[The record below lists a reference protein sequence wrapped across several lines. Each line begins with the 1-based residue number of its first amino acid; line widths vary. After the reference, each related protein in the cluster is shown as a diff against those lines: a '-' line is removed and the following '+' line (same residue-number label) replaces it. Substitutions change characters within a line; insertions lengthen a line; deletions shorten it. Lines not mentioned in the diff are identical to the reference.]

1 MKKLILFGLG
11 MLLLTSTGYA
21 QNTKEQRK
29 EREAITK
36 MSDKELKAKVSRDVK
51 KQAKAFK
58 KQGWQVNVG
67 ALSLEK
73 QIEKAQRMQYEYND
87 DNSPKYFM
95 GEMTAKAQSYAAAKA
110 QALGEMTA
118 KAQSY
123 AAAKAQALAFAKEDL
138 AGMIATEVT
147 ALVENTR
154 ANEQI
159 SATDAA
165 SIAKTVQ
172 AGKQLIA
179 QRLTNVIPVVEVYRM
194 DGKLYEVQTRIFY
207 DRNIALQTAKQIVR
221 QELEKDGK
229 QLHKELDEIWG
240 VK

>member
-95 GEMTAKAQSYAAAKA
+95 
-110 QALGEMTA
+110 GEMTA

-221 QELEKDGK
+221 QELEKDGQK
-229 QLHKELDEIWG
+229 LHKELDEIWG

>member
-110 QALGEMTA
+110 QAL
-118 KAQSY
+118 
-123 AAAKAQALAFAKEDL
+123 AFAKEDL

-207 DRNIALQTAKQIVR
+207 DRNIALQAAKQVVR
-221 QELEKDGK
+221 QELEKDGQK
-229 QLHKELDEIWG
+229 LHKELDEIWG

>member
-1 MKKLILFGLG
+1 MKKLVLISLS
-11 MLLLTSTGYA
+11 LLMIAGAGYA

-29 EREAITK
+29 ERAAITK

-51 KQAKAFK
+51 KQAKEFK

-73 QIEKAQRMQYEYND
+73 QIEKSQRMQYEYND

-95 GEMTAKAQSYAAAKA
+95 GEMTAKA
-110 QALGEMTA
+110 E
-118 KAQSY
+118 SY

-172 AGKQLIA
+172 SGKQLIA
-179 QRLTNVIPVVEVYRM
+179 QRLTNIIPVVEVYRM

-207 DRNIALQTAKQIVR
+207 DRNIALQAAKQVVK
-221 QELEKDGK
+221 QELEKNG
-229 QLHKELDEIWG
+229 QRLHEELDRIWG
-240 VK
+240 N

>member
-11 MLLLTSTGYA
+11 LLLLTSTGYA

-29 EREAITK
+29 ERQAITK

-110 QALGEMTA
+110 QAL
-118 KAQSY
+118 
-123 AAAKAQALAFAKEDL
+123 AFAKEDL

-179 QRLTNVIPVVEVYRM
+179 QRLSNVIPVVEVYRM

-207 DRNIALQTAKQIVR
+207 DRNIALQAAKQVVR
-221 QELEKDGK
+221 QELEKDGHK
-229 QLHKELDEIWG
+229 LHKELDEIWG

>member
-1 MKKLILFGLG
+1 M
-11 MLLLTSTGYA
+11 MTGASYA

-29 EREAITK
+29 ERAAVTR
-36 MSDKELKAKVSRDVK
+36 MSDKELKAKVSSDVK

-67 ALSLEK
+67 ALSIEK
-73 QIEKAQRMQYEYND
+73 QIEKAQRMQYEYNEY
-87 DNSPKYFM
+87 NMPKYFM
-95 GEMTAKAQSYAAAKA
+95 GEMTAKA
-110 QALGEMTA
+110 E
-118 KAQSY
+118 SY

-138 AGMIATEVT
+138 AGMISTEIT

-172 AGKQLIA
+172 SGKQLIA
-179 QRLTNVIPVVEVYRM
+179 QRLTNVLPVVEVYRM
-194 DGKLYEVQTRIFY
+194 DGKMYEVQTRIFY
-207 DRNIALQTAKQIVR
+207 DRNNALQTAKQVIR
-221 QELEKDGK
+221 QELEKDGEK
-229 QLHKELDEIWG
+229 LHDELDKIWEG
-240 VK
+240 K

>member
-1 MKKLILFGLG
+1 MKKLVLISLS
-11 MLLLTSTGYA
+11 LLMIAGAGYA

-29 EREAITK
+29 ERAAITK

-51 KQAKAFK
+51 KQAKEFK

-73 QIEKAQRMQYEYND
+73 QIEKSQRMQYEYND
-87 DNSPKYFM
+87 DNTPKYFM
-95 GEMTAKAQSYAAAKA
+95 GEMTAKA
-110 QALGEMTA
+110 E
-118 KAQSY
+118 SY

-172 AGKQLIA
+172 SGKQLIA
-179 QRLTNVIPVVEVYRM
+179 QRLTNIIPVVEVYRM

-207 DRNIALQTAKQIVR
+207 DRNIALQAAKQVVK
-221 QELEKDGK
+221 QELEKNG
-229 QLHKELDEIWG
+229 QRLHEELDRIWG
-240 VK
+240 NQ

>member
-1 MKKLILFGLG
+1 MKKVILFALSL
-11 MLLLTSTGYA
+11 LLLTSTGYA
-21 QNTKEQRK
+21 QNNKDQRK

-36 MSDKELKAKVSRDVK
+36 MSDKELKAKVGRDIK
-51 KQAKAFK
+51 KQAKEFK

-73 QIEKAQRMQYEYND
+73 QIEKSQRMQYEYND

-95 GEMTAKAQSYAAAKA
+95 GEMTAKA
-110 QALGEMTA
+110 E
-118 KAQSY
+118 SY
-123 AAAKAQALAFAKEDL
+123 AAAKAQALAFAKEAL

-159 SATDAA
+159 SSTDAA
-165 SIAKTVQ
+165 SISKTVQ

-207 DRNIALQTAKQIVR
+207 DRNIALQAAKQVVK

-229 QLHKELDEIWG
+229 KLHKELDEIWG

>member
-110 QALGEMTA
+110 QAL
-118 KAQSY
+118 
-123 AAAKAQALAFAKEDL
+123 AFAKEDL

-172 AGKQLIA
+172 SGKQLIA

>member
-1 MKKLILFGLG
+1 MKKIILLSLSLILIAGA
-11 MLLLTSTGYA
+11 GYA

-29 EREAITK
+29 ERAAITK
-36 MSDKELKAKVSRDVK
+36 MSDKELKARVSHDVK

-67 ALSLEK
+67 ALSMEK

-95 GEMTAKAQSYAAAKA
+95 GEMTAKA
-110 QALGEMTA
+110 E
-118 KAQSY
+118 SY

-138 AGMIATEVT
+138 AGMISTEVT

-179 QRLTNVIPVVEVYRM
+179 QRLTNIIPVVEVYRM

-207 DRNIALQTAKQIVR
+207 DRNIAMQAAKQVIK
-221 QELEKDGK
+221 QELEKEGK
-229 QLHKELDEIWG
+229 NLHGELDKSWG

>member
-73 QIEKAQRMQYEYND
+73 QIEKSQRMQYEYND

-95 GEMTAKAQSYAAAKA
+95 
-110 QALGEMTA
+110 GEMTA

-207 DRNIALQTAKQIVR
+207 DRNIALQAAKQVVR

>member
-36 MSDKELKAKVSRDVK
+36 MSDKELRAKVSRDVK

-110 QALGEMTA
+110 QAL
-118 KAQSY
+118 
-123 AAAKAQALAFAKEDL
+123 AFAKEDL

-159 SATDAA
+159 SASDAA

>member
-1 MKKLILFGLG
+1 MKR
-11 MLLLTSTGYA
+11 LLSMTLVLAMMAGTGYA
-21 QNTKEQRK
+21 QNINEQRK
-29 EREAITK
+29 ERAAVAK
-36 MSDKELKAKVSRDVK
+36 MSDKELNARVSRDVK
-51 KQAKAFK
+51 KQAKAFV

-73 QIEKAQRMQYEYND
+73 QIEKAQRMQYEYCD
-87 DNSPKYFM
+87 DNTPKYFM
-95 GEMTAKAQSYAAAKA
+95 GEMTAK
-110 QALGEMTA
+110 GE
-118 KAQSY
+118 SY

-138 AGMIATEVT
+138 AGMISTEIT

-159 SATDAA
+159 SASDAA

-172 AGKQLIA
+172 SGKQLIA
-179 QRLTNVIPVVEVYRM
+179 QRLTHILPVVEVYRM

-207 DRNIALQTAKQIVR
+207 DRNTALQAAKQVVK

-229 QLHKELDEIWG
+229 KLHNELDKIWG
-240 VK
+240 GQ

>member
-11 MLLLTSTGYA
+11 LLLLTSTGYA

-51 KQAKAFK
+51 KQAKACK

-95 GEMTAKAQSYAAAKA
+95 
-110 QALGEMTA
+110 GEMTA

-179 QRLTNVIPVVEVYRM
+179 QRLSNVIPVVEVYRM

-207 DRNIALQTAKQIVR
+207 DRNIALQAAKQVVR
-221 QELEKDGK
+221 QELEKDGQK
-229 QLHKELDEIWG
+229 LHKELDEIWG

>member
-87 DNSPKYFM
+87 DKSPKYFM
-95 GEMTAKAQSYAAAKA
+95 
-110 QALGEMTA
+110 GEMTA

-207 DRNIALQTAKQIVR
+207 DRNIALQAAKQVVR
-221 QELEKDGK
+221 QELEKDGQK
-229 QLHKELDEIWG
+229 LHKELDEIWG

>member
-11 MLLLTSTGYA
+11 LLLLTSTGYA

-110 QALGEMTA
+110 QAL
-118 KAQSY
+118 
-123 AAAKAQALAFAKEDL
+123 AFAKEDL

-207 DRNIALQTAKQIVR
+207 DRNIALQAAKQVVR

>member
-11 MLLLTSTGYA
+11 LLLLTSTGYA

-110 QALGEMTA
+110 QAL
-118 KAQSY
+118 
-123 AAAKAQALAFAKEDL
+123 AFAKEDL

-207 DRNIALQTAKQIVR
+207 DRNIALQAAKQVVR
-221 QELEKDGK
+221 QELEKDGQK
-229 QLHKELDEIWG
+229 LHKELDEIWG

>member
-1 MKKLILFGLG
+1 MKKIILMTLSLILIAGASYG
-11 MLLLTSTGYA
+11 

-29 EREAITK
+29 ERAAITK

-51 KQAKAFK
+51 KQAKEFK

-95 GEMTAKAQSYAAAKA
+95 GEMTAKA
-110 QALGEMTA
+110 E
-118 KAQSY
+118 SY

-138 AGMIATEVT
+138 AGMISTEVT

-179 QRLTNVIPVVEVYRM
+179 QRLTNIIPVVEVYRM

-207 DRNIALQTAKQIVR
+207 DRNIAMQAAKQVIR

-229 QLHKELDEIWG
+229 KLHNELDKIWG
-240 VK
+240 VQ

>member
-11 MLLLTSTGYA
+11 LLLLTSTGYA

-95 GEMTAKAQSYAAAKA
+95 
-110 QALGEMTA
+110 GEMTA

-207 DRNIALQTAKQIVR
+207 DRNIALQTAKQIVK
-221 QELEKDGK
+221 QELEKDGQK
-229 QLHKELDEIWG
+229 LHKELDEIWG

>member
-73 QIEKAQRMQYEYND
+73 QIEKSQRMQYEYND

-95 GEMTAKAQSYAAAKA
+95 
-110 QALGEMTA
+110 GEMTA

>member
-1 MKKLILFGLG
+1 MKKLVLISLS
-11 MLLLTSTGYA
+11 LLMIAGAGYA

-29 EREAITK
+29 ERAAITK

-51 KQAKAFK
+51 KQAKEFK

-73 QIEKAQRMQYEYND
+73 QIEKSQRMQYEYSD
-87 DNSPKYFM
+87 DNTPKYFM
-95 GEMTAKAQSYAAAKA
+95 GEMTAKA
-110 QALGEMTA
+110 E
-118 KAQSY
+118 SY

-172 AGKQLIA
+172 SGKQLIA
-179 QRLTNVIPVVEVYRM
+179 QRLTNIIPVVEVYRM

-207 DRNIALQTAKQIVR
+207 DRNIALQAAKQVVK
-221 QELEKDGK
+221 QELEKNG
-229 QLHKELDEIWG
+229 QRLHEELDRIWG
-240 VK
+240 N

>member
-1 MKKLILFGLG
+1 MKKLVLISLS
-11 MLLLTSTGYA
+11 LLMIAGADYA

-29 EREAITK
+29 ERAAITK

-51 KQAKAFK
+51 KQAKEFK

-73 QIEKAQRMQYEYND
+73 QIEKSQRMQYEYND
-87 DNSPKYFM
+87 DNTPKYFM
-95 GEMTAKAQSYAAAKA
+95 GEMTAKA
-110 QALGEMTA
+110 E
-118 KAQSY
+118 SY

-172 AGKQLIA
+172 SGKQLIA
-179 QRLTNVIPVVEVYRM
+179 QRLTNIIPVVEVYRM

-207 DRNIALQTAKQIVR
+207 DRNIALQAAKQVVK
-221 QELEKDGK
+221 QELEKNG
-229 QLHKELDEIWG
+229 QRLHEELDRIWG
-240 VK
+240 NQ

>member
-95 GEMTAKAQSYAAAKA
+95 
-110 QALGEMTA
+110 GEMTA

>member
-1 MKKLILFGLG
+1 MKKLILVGLG

-21 QNTKEQRK
+21 LNTKEQRK

-95 GEMTAKAQSYAAAKA
+95 
-110 QALGEMTA
+110 GEMTA

-207 DRNIALQTAKQIVR
+207 DRNIALQAAKQVVR

>member
-110 QALGEMTA
+110 QAL
-118 KAQSY
+118 
-123 AAAKAQALAFAKEDL
+123 AFAKEDL

-207 DRNIALQTAKQIVR
+207 DRNIALQAAKQVVR

>member
-11 MLLLTSTGYA
+11 MLLLTSTGDA

-95 GEMTAKAQSYAAAKA
+95 
-110 QALGEMTA
+110 GEMTA

-221 QELEKDGK
+221 QELEKDGQK
-229 QLHKELDEIWG
+229 LHKELDEIWG

>member
-110 QALGEMTA
+110 QAL
-118 KAQSY
+118 
-123 AAAKAQALAFAKEDL
+123 AFAKEDL

-207 DRNIALQTAKQIVR
+207 DRNIALQAAKQVVR
-221 QELEKDGK
+221 QELEKDGHK
-229 QLHKELDEIWG
+229 LHKELDEIWG

>member
-110 QALGEMTA
+110 QAL
-118 KAQSY
+118 
-123 AAAKAQALAFAKEDL
+123 AFAKEDL

-207 DRNIALQTAKQIVR
+207 DRNIALQTAKQIVK
-221 QELEKDGK
+221 QELEKDGQK
-229 QLHKELDEIWG
+229 LHKELDEIWG

>member
-11 MLLLTSTGYA
+11 LLLLTSTGYA

-110 QALGEMTA
+110 QAL
-118 KAQSY
+118 
-123 AAAKAQALAFAKEDL
+123 AFAKEDL

-179 QRLTNVIPVVEVYRM
+179 QRLSNVIPVVEVYRM

-207 DRNIALQTAKQIVR
+207 DRNIALQAAKQVVR
-221 QELEKDGK
+221 QELEKDGQK
-229 QLHKELDEIWG
+229 LHKELDEIWG

>member
-1 MKKLILFGLG
+1 MKKLVLISLS
-11 MLLLTSTGYA
+11 LLMIAGAGYA

-29 EREAITK
+29 ERAAITK

-51 KQAKAFK
+51 KQAKEFK

-73 QIEKAQRMQYEYND
+73 QIEKSQRMQYEYND

-95 GEMTAKAQSYAAAKA
+95 GEMTAKA
-110 QALGEMTA
+110 E
-118 KAQSY
+118 SY

-172 AGKQLIA
+172 SGKQLIA
-179 QRLTNVIPVVEVYRM
+179 QRLTNIIPVVEVYRM

-207 DRNIALQTAKQIVR
+207 DRNIALQAAKQVVK
-221 QELEKDGK
+221 QELEKNG
-229 QLHKELDEIWG
+229 QRLHEELDRIWG
-240 VK
+240 NQ

>member
-51 KQAKAFK
+51 KLAKAFK

-95 GEMTAKAQSYAAAKA
+95 
-110 QALGEMTA
+110 GEMTA

-221 QELEKDGK
+221 QELEKDGQK
-229 QLHKELDEIWG
+229 LHKELDEIWG

>member
-110 QALGEMTA
+110 QAL
-118 KAQSY
+118 
-123 AAAKAQALAFAKEDL
+123 AFAKEDL

-207 DRNIALQTAKQIVR
+207 DRNIALQTAKQVVK
-221 QELEKDGK
+221 QELEKDGQK
-229 QLHKELDEIWG
+229 LHKELDEIWG